1 MVYSQRQATSSLIG
15 GIIKP
20 KLVDHKRKLTPKD
33 IQVDVRLELGV
44 DVSYSVAW
52 NAREKAINTLRGTP
66 SDSYS
71 KLPSYLYILDTTY
84 PGSHIR
90 LKKMEEN
97 EFLYVFIALFPF
109 IKCFECCKPIVIVND
124 IHLRGTYNGTFV
136 PTNTLDGADN

>member
-1 MVYSQRQATSSLIG
+1 MFRIRKFVDEHTCSLKDKVYSQRQATSSLVG

-52 NAREKAINTLRGTP
+52 NSREKAINTLRGTP

-84 PGSHIR
+84 P
-90 LKKMEEN
+90 
-97 EFLYVFIALFPF
+97 
-109 IKCFECCKPIVIVND
+109 
-124 IHLRGTYNGTFV
+124 
-136 PTNTLDGADN
+136 